1 MTDNIINRVQKSGI
15 ITIDFEDVDVPDN
28 IEEIDVKNWLHEG
41 FYLKEKDFRDSIKA
55 HDWGKYKNAF
65 VFIHCSS
72 DAIIPTWAYMLISTK
87 IQDFTDKAVIGNK
100 DKIYELIFE
109 DHISTLNFSK
119 YKDKSVI
126 IKGCSSKIIPLSA
139 YHKITVKLKPFVKS
153 VMYGEACSAV
163 PIFKKPK

>member
-1 MTDNIINRVQKSGI
+1 MDLQNDRDNW
-15 ITIDFEDVDVPDN
+15 E
-28 IEEIDVKNWLHEG
+28 
-41 FYLKEKDFRDSIKA
+41 
-55 HDWGKYKNAF
+55 KYKNAF

-87 IQDFTDKAVIGNK
+87 IQEFTNKAIVGNK
-100 DKIYELIFE
+100 NKIYELIFE
-109 DHISTLNFSK
+109 DYINSLNFSE

-139 YHKITVKLKPFVKS
+139 YHKITVKLKPFAKS

>member
-87 IQDFTDKAVIGNK
+87 IQDFTDKTVIGNK

-109 DHISTLNFSK
+109 DYISTLNFSK

-139 YHKITVKLKPFVKS
+139 YHKITIKLKPFVKS

>member
-1 MTDNIINRVQKSGI
+1 
-15 ITIDFEDVDVPDN
+15 
-28 IEEIDVKNWLHEG
+28 
-41 FYLKEKDFRDSIKA
+41 
-55 HDWGKYKNAF
+55 
-65 VFIHCSS
+65 
-72 DAIIPTWAYMLISTK
+72 MLISTK
-87 IQDFTDKAVIGNK
+87 IQEFTDKAVIGNK

-109 DHISTLNFSK
+109 DYISSLNFSK

>member
-87 IQDFTDKAVIGNK
+87 IQDFTDKTVIGNK

-109 DHISTLNFSK
+109 DYISTLNFSK

>member
-15 ITIDFEDVDVPDN
+15 ITIDFEDVDIPDN

-41 FYLKEKDFRDSIKA
+41 FYLKEKDFRDSIKV
-55 HDWGKYKNAF
+55 HDWEKYKNAF

-87 IQDFTDKAVIGNK
+87 IQEFTDKSVIGNK

-109 DHISTLNFSK
+109 DYISSLNFSK

>member
-1 MTDNIINRVQKSGI
+1 MKDKIINRVQKSGI
-15 ITIDFEDVDVPDN
+15 ITIDFEDVEVPDN
-28 IEEIDVKNWLHEG
+28 LEEIDVKNWLHEG
-41 FYLKEKDFRDSIKA
+41 FYLKEKDFRDLIKA
-55 HDWGKYKNAF
+55 HNWEKYKNAF

-87 IQDFTDKAVIGNK
+87 IQEFTNKAIVGNK
-100 DKIYELIFE
+100 NKIYELIFE
-109 DHISTLNFSK
+109 DYINSLNFSE

-139 YHKITVKLKPFVKS
+139 YHKITVKLKPFAKS

>member
-1 MTDNIINRVQKSGI
+1 
-15 ITIDFEDVDVPDN
+15 
-28 IEEIDVKNWLHEG
+28 
-41 FYLKEKDFRDSIKA
+41 
-55 HDWGKYKNAF
+55 
-65 VFIHCSS
+65 
-72 DAIIPTWAYMLISTK
+72 MLISTK
-87 IQDFTDKAVIGNK
+87 IQEFTDKSVIGNK

-109 DHISTLNFSK
+109 DYISSLNFSK

>member
-41 FYLKEKDFRDSIKA
+41 FYLKEKDFRDSIKV
-55 HDWGKYKNAF
+55 HDWEKYKNAF

-87 IQDFTDKAVIGNK
+87 IQ
-100 DKIYELIFE
+100 E
-109 DHISTLNFSK
+109 FSNVCN
-119 YKDKSVI
+119 S
-126 IKGCSSKIIPLSA
+126 L
-139 YHKITVKLKPFVKS
+139 
-153 VMYGEACSAV
+153 
-163 PIFKKPK
+163 

>member
-41 FYLKEKDFRDSIKA
+41 FYLKEKDFRDSIKV
-55 HDWGKYKNAF
+55 HDWEKYKNTF

-87 IQDFTDKAVIGNK
+87 IQEFTDKAVIGNK

-109 DHISTLNFSK
+109 DYISSLNFSK

-163 PIFKKPK
+163 PIFKKSK